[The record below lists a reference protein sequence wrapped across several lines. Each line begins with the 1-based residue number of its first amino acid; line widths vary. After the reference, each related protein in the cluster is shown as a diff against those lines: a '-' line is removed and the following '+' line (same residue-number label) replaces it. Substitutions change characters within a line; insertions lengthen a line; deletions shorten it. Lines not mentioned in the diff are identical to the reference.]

1 MAMFFITFRIW
12 LYVVINKKSGRD
24 SCMESD
30 KGRKLLI
37 GLNII
42 LVVVIA
48 SLSMLKPAVFATND
62 LTKANEY
69 LKSRELKNAETAF
82 SQVILENP
90 KLKDAYVGRAQTYLF
105 AKQFDDAMSDI
116 NTAIGL
122 GADDDEI
129 HLLRGIA
136 FAGKGN
142 HSSAISEY
150 AITLK
155 KNPSIILAH
164 LNSGRSYEKL
174 EDFPKAIESYK
185 EYIRLAS
192 PNDPNLAQA
201 KDLLTRAETGMLV
214 KTVINNKEGYKQTTL
229 PPNNTAI
236 APDEKEMVR
245 GLLPFFS
252 AINTKDFQS
261 MKKLNL
267 GLRNISESELAARFS
282 SVNSYTFQGVEN
294 VSQKGNALVGLILYT
309 GDLYKPNTIG
319 KNIAP
324 FMSNVELIKEGD
336 IWVIKSWVQI
346 RGEKGREG
354 DMKYFNEVF
363 AKMSIAEKRYGVKDL
378 SKWAGLK
385 E

>member
-1 MAMFFITFRIW
+1 M
-12 LYVVINKKSGRD
+12 D
-24 SCMESD
+24 EPD
-30 KGRKLLI
+30 KGRKVLI
-37 GLNII
+37 GVIII
-42 LVVVIA
+42 LVVAIA
-48 SLSMLKPAVFATND
+48 SLSFLMLKPAVFATND

-69 LKSRELKNAETAF
+69 LKNRDIKNAETAF
-82 SQVILENP
+82 SKAIRENP
-90 KLKDAYVGRAQTYLF
+90 KLKGAYVGRAQTYLF
-105 AKQFDDAMSDI
+105 AKQFDAAMSDI

-122 GADDDEI
+122 GVDNEEI

-142 HSSAISEY
+142 HSDSISEY

-164 LNSGRSYEKL
+164 LNSGRSYERL

-185 EYIRLAS
+185 KYIQLAS
-192 PNDPNLAQA
+192 PDDPNISQA
-201 KDLLTRAETGMLV
+201 KELLARAETGMLV
-214 KTVINNKEGYKQTTL
+214 KAVIDNKEGYKQPTL
-229 PPNNTAI
+229 PQNNTSI
-236 APDEKEMVR
+236 ASEEKEMVR

-261 MKKLNL
+261 MEKLHW
-267 GLRNISESELAARFS
+267 GSRRPSESELSTRFS

-294 VSQKGNALVGLILYT
+294 AFQNGNSLTGLIIYT
-309 GDLYKPNTIG
+309 ADMNIPNTIG
-319 KNIAP
+319 KTIIP
-324 FMSNVELIKEGD
+324 CMSNVKLIKEGNV
-336 IWVIKSWVQI
+336 WVIKSWVQI

>member
-1 MAMFFITFRIW
+1 
-12 LYVVINKKSGRD
+12 
-24 SCMESD
+24 MESD

-37 GLNII
+37 GFNII
-42 LVVVIA
+42 LVIVIA
-48 SLSMLKPAVFATND
+48 SLSFLMLKPAVFATND
-62 LTKANEY
+62 LTKANKY
-69 LKSRELKNAETAF
+69 LKSRDIKNAETAF

-122 GADDDEI
+122 GADDYEI

-192 PNDPNLAQA
+192 PHDPNLAQA

-229 PPNNTAI
+229 TPNNTAI

-261 MKKLNL
+261 MKNL
-267 GLRNISESELAARFS
+267 HWGSRRPSESELSTRFS

-294 VSQKGNALVGLILYT
+294 AFQNGNSLTGLIIYT
-309 GDLYKPNTIG
+309 ADMNLPNTIG
-319 KNIAP
+319 KTILP
-324 FMSNVELIKEGD
+324 CMSNVELIKEGNV
-336 IWVIKSWVQI
+336 WLIKSWVLI
-346 RGEKGREG
+346 KGEKGRAG

-363 AKMSIAEKRYGVKDL
+363 AKMNMAEKRYGVKDL